1 MIRDKEGFLELV
13 QQNISIIHKVCN
25 IYCYRKAYWEDTY
38 QEIVYNLWKSYPS
51 FRKESQ
57 FTTWMYRVALN
68 TALSQNRKEK
78 KNLSII
84 AQGYSDA
91 EDSMAEAAEDH
102 NRIDLLYSAIDSL
115 RQIDKAI
122 VLLWLEKKS
131 YAEISVITGLTESN
145 VSVRLVRI
153 KEKLKSD
160 LKDSIEING

>member
-1 MIRDKEGFLELV
+1 MIRDKDDFLELV
-13 QQNISIIHKVCN
+13 QQNINIIHKVCN
-25 IYCYRKAYWEDTY
+25 IYCYKKAYWEDTY

-78 KNLSII
+78 KNLPVIEPAI
-84 AQGYSDA
+84 RDT
-91 EDSMAEAAEDH
+91 EDSKADADEEQKK
-102 NRIDLLYSAIDSL
+102 IDLLHSAIDSL

-131 YAEISVITGLTESN
+131 YAEISVVTGLSESN

-153 KEKLKSD
+153 KEKLKTI
-160 LKDSIEING
+160 LKDSIEITG